1 MQQLLTYMFGHV
13 VCGVDIITSTFNYML
28 NGECIISV
36 MSSQVSGYKCAAH
49 NKKIGSFCQILA
61 NVGQPK
67 SIINHWYYCLST
79 KWTDGWTLF

>member
-1 MQQLLTYMFGHV
+1 MQQLLTYMFGHL

-49 NKKIGSFCQILA
+49 NKKNWFLLPNSSQCGPA
-61 NVGQPK
+61 KV
-67 SIINHWYYCLST
+67 YY
-79 KWTDGWTLF
+79 